1 MAAPPEPADMRGACP
16 GTEGR
21 SACRSAGT
29 PTLSAG
35 DSLLEEAARRV
46 AEQLPP
52 LTDEQR
58 ARIAALLAPALAG
71 VGDDA

>member
-1 MAAPPEPADMRGACP
+1 MSAADPR
-16 GTEGR
+16 
-21 SACRSAGT
+21 
-29 PTLSAG
+29 
-35 DSLLEEAARRV
+35 LEEAARRV